1 MVKYEPAALR
11 QATHTA
17 YFDAGGH
24 PCDQDSVF
32 LSGLVS
38 SVDKWLRFEA
48 AWTAALKAEGL
59 NVRFHMKAFVFGER
73 GYEAW
78 KDNDK
83 KRAETAE
90 RLLKVVKRHIQ
101 KKLYQ
106 RCVQR

>member
-1 MVKYEPAALR
+1 
-11 QATHTA
+11 
-17 YFDAGGH
+17 
-24 PCDQDSVF
+24 
-32 LSGLVS
+32 
-38 SVDKWLRFEA
+38 
-48 AWTAALKAEGL
+48 
-59 NVRFHMKAFVFGER
+59 MKAFVFGER